1 MLPSPKSGALC
12 SPGRLADLSW
22 SKISTR
28 SCTLMVTTI
37 MPVYCFELNFAVSKD
52 IDLNP
57 SPEEQHLTTVGQPIS
72 LMRQRGLVARNR
84 PRFII
89 RSCGFEDD
97 QEASTARERLRDLIL
112 IGATTERVGVD
123 FGPAGF
129 MYGAV
134 FPQGTLQHTWVDPP
148 PPAPITPAAFAGM
161 IDVAKDKA
169 SALTDR
175 QRIAAELLND
185 SQFEMSDDARFL
197 LRISAIEAL
206 CPQADLG
213 LAFSHL
219 VDRLLASMP
228 AGESGLHV
236 EVISG
241 ALKNARRQSVRRAC
255 LAKIT
260 QLLGGQ
266 SARDFDE
273 LYEQRSK
280 FVHEGQLRGR
290 LGEAA
295 SRAYDLALELL
306 LADIETSRPRGGEP
320 WTRLEPKTDE
330 ESNYEPAL
338 GAAKSKSEP
347 TTEEEAKN
355 LAEQL
360 NARNRDQSVRYKATG
375 TCSGWAV
382 EIQERR
388 CYWGHGGYTNR

>member
-1 MLPSPKSGALC
+1 
-12 SPGRLADLSW
+12 
-22 SKISTR
+22 
-28 SCTLMVTTI
+28 MVTTI
-37 MPVYCFELNFAVSKD
+37 MSVYCFELNFAISKD

-84 PRFII
+84 PRFIV
-89 RSCGFEDD
+89 RSCCFKDY
-97 QEASTARERLRDLIL
+97 QEATTARERLRDVML
-112 IGATTERVGVD
+112 IGAATERVGVD

-129 MYGAV
+129 MYGGV
-134 FPQGTLQHTWVDPP
+134 YPQGTVEQTWVDPP

-161 IDVAKDKA
+161 IDAAFDNA
-169 SALTDR
+169 IALTDR

-219 VDRLLASMP
+219 VDRLLAFMP
-228 AGESGLHV
+228 AGESGFHI
-236 EVISG
+236 EVISA

-255 LAKIT
+255 LTKIT
-260 QLLGGQ
+260 QLVEGQ
-266 SARDFDE
+266 SATDFDE

-280 FVHEGQLRGR
+280 FLHEGQLRGR

-295 SRAYDLALELL
+295 SRAYDLALSLL
-306 LADIETSRPRGGEP
+306 LADIRTSRSRGGEP
-320 WTRLEPKTDE
+320 RTRLEPKIDE
-330 ESNYEPAL
+330 ETNYEPAR
-338 GAAKSKSEP
+338 GAAESKFEP

-355 LAEQL
+355 LAELL
-360 NARNRDQSVRYKATG
+360 NASNADQSIRYKATR
-375 TCSGWAV
+375 TCGGWAV

-388 CYWGHGGYTNR
+388 CYWGHRGYTNRLNL

>member
-1 MLPSPKSGALC
+1 
-12 SPGRLADLSW
+12 
-22 SKISTR
+22 
-28 SCTLMVTTI
+28 
-37 MPVYCFELNFAVSKD
+37 LNFAINKD

-57 SPEEQHLTTVGQPIS
+57 SSEEQHLTTVGQPIS
-72 LMRQRGLVARNR
+72 LLRQRGLVARNR
-84 PRFII
+84 PRFIV
-89 RSCGFEDD
+89 RSCGFEDY
-97 QEASTARERLRDLIL
+97 QEASTARERLRDVIL
-112 IGATTERVGVD
+112 IGAATERVGVD

-129 MYGAV
+129 VYGGV
-134 FPQGTLQHTWVDPP
+134 YPQGTVEHTWVDPP
-148 PPAPITPAAFAGM
+148 PPASIAPAAFASM
-161 IDVAKDKA
+161 IDAAKDKA

-219 VDRLLASMP
+219 VDRLLSSMP
-228 AGESGLHV
+228 VVGSGLHV

-260 QLLGGQ
+260 QLLEGQ
-266 SARDFDE
+266 SARDFDK

-280 FVHEGQLRGR
+280 FVHEGQLRGC

-295 SRAYDLALELL
+295 GRAYDLALALL
-306 LADIETSRPRGGEP
+306 LADIETSKFGGAEP
-320 WTRLEPKTDE
+320 STRLDAPKTDE

-338 GAAKSKSEP
+338 DAPELKSNP

-360 NARNRDQSVRYKATG
+360 NARNLDQSIRYKATR
-375 TCSGWAV
+375 TCSGSAV
-382 EIQERR
+382 EIQEQR
-388 CYWGHGGYTNR
+388 CYWGHRGYINQ